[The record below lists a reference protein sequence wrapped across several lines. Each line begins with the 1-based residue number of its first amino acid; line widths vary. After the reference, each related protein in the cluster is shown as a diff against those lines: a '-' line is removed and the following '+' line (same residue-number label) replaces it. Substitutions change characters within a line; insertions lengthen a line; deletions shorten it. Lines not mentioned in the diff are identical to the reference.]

1 MTSPHD
7 LKVDDEF
14 KRLSPQMPN
23 EYLQQLETSIHSD
36 GCKEPIDIWNNTI
49 LDGHKRHNI
58 CLHCNYP
65 LMIRLHSFSCKEE
78 AIIWIC
84 QRHLTVSSISLET
97 GVYLI
102 GKYFNAQKMIYKRES
117 PGNEFFH
124 QRLPSYV
131 YRAALE
137 IGKLYGFSAS
147 TIYKYGQYA
156 ANLDCIFDKNSQIAN
171 YVLNA
176 KLKIS
181 HKNMAHLA
189 ALPDEALSYLSVL
202 VETGKVDHVVE
213 ADLQRLVLKL
223 TVLNKKRSL
232 QGNTNTQQHS
242 IKKAPVFDPDAE
254 VASLYLTIP
263 TWIGSIKRCISRTK
277 FPLVTNDAKSQLQQ
291 QLEDL
296 DITVMALLDH
306 LSEESK

>member
-1 MTSPHD
+1 MNIPGRRSQGCEIKADHRRLELAALVYIGKPCAPVYGIDRNLDADLSQLFLHD
-7 LKVDDEF
+7 L
-14 KRLSPQMPN
+14 S
-23 EYLQQLETSIHSD
+23 
-36 GCKEPIDIWNNTI
+36 
-49 LDGHKRHNI
+49 
-58 CLHCNYP
+58 CLN
-65 LMIRLHSFSCKEE
+65 M
-78 AIIWIC
+78 
-84 QRHLTVSSISLET
+84 
-97 GVYLI
+97 
-102 GKYFNAQKMIYKRES
+102 
-117 PGNEFFH
+117 
-124 QRLPSYV
+124 
-131 YRAALE
+131 
-137 IGKLYGFSAS
+137 
-147 TIYKYGQYA
+147 
-156 ANLDCIFDKNSQIAN
+156 QIVIN
-171 YVLNA
+171 CVLNA

-189 ALPDEALSYLSVL
+189 ALPGDALSYLSVL

-223 TVLNKKRSL
+223 TVLNKKRSQ
-232 QGNTNTQQHS
+232 QGTTNTQQHS
-242 IKKAPVFDPDAE
+242 IKKAPAFDPDAE